1 MNTAVLSADGLVSTL
16 DGSVMLVVEFFTGEV
31 ELSTTG
37 LVVFVVGFVE
47 LSLTTGSVDELVG

>member
-37 LVVFVVGFVE
+37 LVVLVVGFVE
-47 LSLTTGSVDELVG
+47 LSLTTGSVDELEG